1 MRSKEEILAIVN
13 KFESLTAVIEDR
25 AERLFEIKGQH
36 CRGAK
41 FRDLDD
47 KGASVNIML
56 DGCSCCS
63 PDYDDIKVPMELI
76 CLSRED
82 FSSYIKD
89 KQMELEEKKVKKEA
103 NKKKKEEADKRKK
116 EKANEKRELSQYK
129 RLKAKYE
136 GDKQ

>member
-1 MRSKEEILAIVN
+1 MRSEEGILSIVN
-13 KFESLTAVIEDR
+13 KFENLKVTIEDR
-25 AERLFEIKGQH
+25 AERLFRIEGQY
-36 CRGAK
+36 CRGATFSHIDSK
-41 FRDLDD
+41 
-47 KGASVNIML
+47 KASVSIML
-56 DGCSCCS
+56 DGCNCCS
-63 PDYDDIKVPMELI
+63 PDYDSINVPMELI
-76 CLSRED
+76 CLSDED

-89 KQMELEEKKVKKEA
+89 KQIELEEKKVKKEA